1 MSMTLADL
9 NYCVIEETRRRK
21 EHRKDM
27 IRLAWYTAYFMRV
40 EKLESLSTYLA
51 PGEKNNTAKSIS
63 PEEAEKIYKKIVG
76 GDKGGK
82 NA

>member
-1 MSMTLADL
+1 MTLADL
-9 NYCVIEETRRRK
+9 NYCVMEETKRRK

-40 EKLESLSTYLA
+40 EKLEGLSTYLSPETSSNKA
-51 PGEKNNTAKSIS
+51 ESIS
-63 PEEAEKIYKKIVG
+63 PEKAKKIYSKIIG
-76 GDKGGK
+76 EKKGGK